1 MSTDNPYMSNG
12 GYGSQRPSFGG
23 PIKGI
28 FRQKTVLSV
37 LLIINVVVWLVVAFS
52 NLSMWLMNQGD
63 APNLLIKF
71 LALPANLPT
80 LMRRPWTAV
89 TYMILHER
97 FWHLF
102 LNLWMLWFGG
112 TLFVRF
118 LSQKQLAWTYGLGG
132 LMGALFFVVAYN
144 LFPVFETIKSSAYVL
159 GASAS
164 VLAVLVAAAT
174 YSPDYELRLFLFGR
188 IKFKWLAIIFVAID
202 LLSISTDNPGGHI
215 AHLGGALF
223 GFLYGLLLRKD
234 FSLSNIFRFKKRG
247 TRLEYTPYEEIKDE
261 PTVPRSDEEYN
272 RRKAEK
278 EREIDVIL
286 DKIAQ
291 NGYASLTPE
300 EKEFLFKNSR

>member
-1 MSTDNPYMSNG
+1 MGTNNPYMGNS
-12 GYGSQRPSFGG
+12 GYGYQRPSFGG
-23 PIKGI
+23 PMKGL
-28 FRQKTVLSV
+28 FRQKTVLGV
-37 LLIINVVVWLVVAFS
+37 LVIINLAVWIMVAFS

-63 APNLLIKF
+63 SQNLLVKF
-71 LALPANLPT
+71 FALPANLST

-102 LNLWMLWFGG
+102 FNLWMLWFGG
-112 TLFVRF
+112 MIFLRF

-132 LMGALFFVVAYN
+132 LLGAVFFVVAYN
-144 LFPVFETIKSSAYVL
+144 LFPVFETAKSSAYAL

-174 YSPDYELRLFLFGR
+174 HSPDYELRLFLFGR
-188 IKFKWLAIIFVAID
+188 LKFKWLAIIFVAID
-202 LLSISTDNPGGHI
+202 LLSISSENLGGHI

-234 FSLSNIFRFKKRG
+234 FKLGSVFRFKKRG
-247 TRLEYTPYEEIKDE
+247 PKLEYTPYEEIKDE
-261 PTVPRSDEEYN
+261 PQVPRSDEEYN
-272 RRKAEK
+272 RQKAER
-278 EREIDVIL
+278 ERDVDAIL
-286 DKIAQ
+286 DKIAKS
-291 NGYASLTPE
+291 GYASLTPE